1 MKVILFDLG
10 DTLVRRASPTSPIYE
25 IVPDAPETLQTIFDM
40 KNDNTSLVLS
50 LVSDTH
56 KPSEVPLS
64 DIKKITR
71 KNETIQ
77 ILESTQIKKYFEP
90 LDLHMTISS
99 DIGFTKFENLKDFIR
114 IALNKINKKI
124 SFQDVLFV
132 TELEEHI
139 LSAKSLNIKT
149 IHFRNTINHP
159 EEDEIN
165 SLLQLIPKVRS
176 FLNH

>member
-10 DTLVRRASPTSPIYE
+10 DTLVRVSPTSSIYE
-25 IVPDAPETLQTIFDM
+25 IIPDAHETLQTISDM
-40 KNDNTSLVLS
+40 KNDNTSLVLG
-50 LVSDTH
+50 LISDTH
-56 KPSEVPLS
+56 EPSEVPLS
-64 DIKKITR
+64 EIDKITR
-71 KNETIQ
+71 KNEIIQ
-77 ILESTQIKKYFEP
+77 ILESTKIKKFFEP
-90 LDLHMTISS
+90 LNLHMTISS
-99 DIGFTKFENLKDFIR
+99 DIGFTKFENLKDFFR
-114 IALNKINKKI
+114 IALNKINKEI

-159 EEDEIN
+159 QEDEIN